1 MQHVVMDSLHC
12 WINPALGTSINFA
25 KVTQEGLQRLLAK
38 PVIKKELITVETL
51 EAIVQ
56 DAEGSGT
63 LADLCLETACL

>member
-1 MQHVVMDSLHC
+1 MQHVVIDSLHC
-12 WINPALGTSINFA
+12 WIIPTLGTSINFVKA
-25 KVTQEGLQRLLAK
+25 TRESLQRLLAK

-63 LADLCLETACL
+63 LADLRLETACL

>member
-1 MQHVVMDSLHC
+1 MDSLPC
-12 WINPALGTSINFA
+12 RINPALGTSINFV
-25 KVTQEGLQRLLAK
+25 KVTRENLQRLLAK

-63 LADLCLETACL
+63 LADLHLETACL